1 MNKETIQHEI
11 NQTKNEKITK
21 EKNHNREPLWVA
33 IRLSHFPL
41 ESLNVQRHNT
51 NIMVSYKNHICA
63 TTDNLHAQGIERG
76 TPTSTAQ
83 LLYIPNEE
91 SPLRIYERECDTE
104 EKALSRICD
113 ALYNI
118 TPHIETYAVN
128 APNGCEDVGLLL
140 EISRCIA
147 LFKGVKIIVGKI
159 SEALKTLKFS
169 FAYALGH
176 NKNIAWLLSYR
187 EKNSPNPT
195 QPTHSPQHFIEAL
208 KPLPLDYLYEYQD
221 AISQLKKTGFFCFGD
236 LIFHIEQSSFHSLR
250 KRFGENFS
258 QHLSETLDIDNC
270 MQQRALFKKPA
281 VTYKPKQL
289 FIESI
294 QFDYPISNCEQL
306 EHPVKTLLTALTD
319 ELVKNQEQTQNVCWN
334 LYDIYHQ
341 HIIFSVHFER
351 LHNDTI
357 LAQELTMIQLE
368 NQPLPFEVDTLE
380 LRCENVLPVHFE
392 NRSTHNDLHHDP
404 YHNLHCDSHD
414 EVERNAIAIVT
425 SKLNARLGENS
436 VLTLSPKDSHI
447 PELTFTKTP
456 MASAQNLSPEVPS
469 ATKTDRPSWIFNI
482 PIKIGK
488 RQNTLYWK
496 GNLELQQGP
505 ERIEG
510 LWWKKP
516 TGRDYFVAKRD
527 DHVRLWVFHDLYKN
541 AWFVQGVFA

>member
-1 MNKETIQHEI
+1 MNQNSIQH
-11 NQTKNEKITK
+11 KN
-21 EKNHNREPLWVA
+21 NNREQLWFA

-41 ESLNVQRHNT
+41 ESLQIQRHHT
-51 NIMVSYKNHICA
+51 NIMVSDKNHICA
-63 TTDNLHAQGIERG
+63 TTDNLQAQGIERG

-83 LLYIPNEE
+83 LLYIPNGET
-91 SPLRIYERECDTE
+91 PCRIYERECNSE
-104 EKALSRICD
+104 EKALNRICD

-118 TPHIETYAVN
+118 TPHIETYSVN
-128 APNGCEDVGLLL
+128 TPNGCEDIGLLL
-140 EISRCIA
+140 EISRCTA
-147 LFKGVKIIVGKI
+147 LFKGFYAIEEEIKKT
-159 SEALKTLKFS
+159 LKTLKFS
-169 FAYALGH
+169 YHYALGH
-176 NKNIAWLLSYR
+176 NKNIAWLLSYSQTPSQ
-187 EKNSPNPT
+187 NYGQNPDEL
-195 QPTHSPQHFIEAL
+195 QHSRLHFIEAL
-208 KPLPLDYLYEYQD
+208 KPLSLDHLYEYPESI
-221 AISQLKKTGFFCFGD
+221 AQLKKTGFFCFAD
-236 LIFHIEQSSFHSLR
+236 LIHHIEQSSFHSLR
-250 KRFGENFS
+250 KRFGGKLS
-258 QHLSETLDIDNC
+258 DYISETLGIDND
-270 MQQRALFKKPA
+270 MQQHALFKKPA
-281 VTYKPKQL
+281 ATYQPKQL

-294 QFDYPISNCEQL
+294 QFDYPVSNCEQL
-306 EHPVKTLLTALTD
+306 EHPVKTLLAHLSQ
-319 ELVKNQEQTQNVCWN
+319 ELVKNQEQTQSVCWN
-334 LYDIYHQ
+334 LYNIHHQ
-341 HIIFSVHFER
+341 HEHFSVHFER
-351 LHNDTI
+351 LHNDTQ

-380 LRCENVLPVHFE
+380 LHCENVLPVHFE
-392 NRSTHNDLHHDP
+392 NRSTHNDSHHEPLHNSN
-404 YHNLHCDSHD
+404 HNLHFDSHS
-414 EVERNAIAIVT
+414 EMEKNAIAIVT

-469 ATKTDRPSWIFNI
+469 ATKTDRPSWIFNT

-496 GNLELQQGP
+496 GSLELQQGP

>member
-1 MNKETIQHEI
+1 MNQKTIVHENNQTQNKER
-11 NQTKNEKITK
+11 NK
-21 EKNHNREPLWVA
+21 EKNKNREQLWFA

-41 ESLNVQRHNT
+41 ESLNIQRHNT

-63 TTDNLHAQGIERG
+63 TTDNLHALGIERG
-76 TPTSTAQ
+76 TPISTAQ
-83 LLYIPNEE
+83 LLYIPDGE
-91 SPLRIYERECDTE
+91 SPCRIYERECDSE
-104 EKALSRICD
+104 EKALNRICD

-118 TPHIETYAVN
+118 TPHIETYTVD
-128 APNGCEDVGLLL
+128 APNGCNDVGLLL

-147 LFKGVKIIVGKI
+147 LFKRVDIIVEKI
-159 SEALKTLKFS
+159 NKTLQTLNFS
-169 FAYALGH
+169 FDSALGH
-176 NKNIAWLLSYR
+176 TKKIAWLLSYR
-187 EKNSPNPT
+187 ENTSQTSTPPA
-195 QPTHSPQHFIEAL
+195 HDPQHFIEAL
-208 KPLPLDYLYEYQD
+208 KALPLDYLYEHKN

-258 QHLSETLDIDNC
+258 QHLSDILGIDNR
-270 MQQRALFKKPA
+270 MQQHALFKKPA
-281 VTYKPKQL
+281 ATYKPKQL

-294 QFDYPISNCEQL
+294 QFDYPVSNCEQL
-306 EHPVKTLLTALTD
+306 EHPVNTLLTTLSQ

-341 HIIFSVHFER
+341 HAIFSVHFDR
-351 LHNDTI
+351 LHNDTK

-392 NRSTHNDLHHDP
+392 NRSTHNDPHHDL
-404 YHNLHCDSHD
+404 YCDSHD
-414 EVERNAIAIVT
+414 EIDKNAIAIVT

-456 MASAQNLSPEVPS
+456 MASAQNLSPKVPS

-488 RQNTLYWK
+488 RQNALYWK
-496 GNLELQQGP
+496 GSLELQQGP

>member
-1 MNKETIQHEI
+1 MTNQNSIQYKKKKNNK
-11 NQTKNEKITK
+11 
-21 EKNHNREPLWVA
+21 REQLWFA

-41 ESLNVQRHNT
+41 ESLNIQRHNT

-63 TTDNLHAQGIERG
+63 TTDNLYAQGIERG

-83 LLYIPNEE
+83 LLVIPDGEI
-91 SPLRIYERECDTE
+91 PCRIYERECNS
-104 EKALSRICD
+104 EKKSLIRICE

-128 APNGCEDVGLLL
+128 TPNGCEDVGLLL

-147 LFKGVKIIVGKI
+147 LFKGVDAIEKEIN
-159 SEALKTLKFS
+159 KTLKRLKFS
-169 FAYALGH
+169 YDYALGH
-176 NKNIAWLLSYR
+176 NKNIAWLLSYSHPI
-187 EKNSPNPT
+187 KPPKHST
-195 QPTHSPQHFIEAL
+195 QYFIEAL
-208 KPLPLDYLYEYQD
+208 KPLSLDHLYEYQD
-221 AISQLKKTGFFCFGD
+221 TIAQLKKTGFFCFGD
-236 LIFHIEQSSFHSLR
+236 LIHHIEQSSSHSLR
-250 KRFGENFS
+250 KRFGGKFS
-258 QHLSETLDIDNC
+258 DYISEILGIENC
-270 MQQRALFKKPA
+270 MQQHALFKKPA
-281 VTYKPKQL
+281 ATYQPKQL
-289 FIESI
+289 FSESI
-294 QFDYPISNCEQL
+294 QFDYPVSNCEQL
-306 EHPVKTLLTALTD
+306 EHPIKTLLTTLTQ

-341 HIIFSVHFER
+341 HKSFSVNFER
-351 LHNDTI
+351 LHNDSQ
-357 LAQELTMIQLE
+357 LAHELTMIQLE

-392 NRSTHNDLHHDP
+392 NRPTHNDPHHDSS
-404 YHNLHCDSHD
+404 HNSNHDLHFDSHY
-414 EVERNAIAIVT
+414 EMEKNAIAIVT

-436 VLTLSPKDSHI
+436 VQTLSPKDSHI

-496 GNLELQQGP
+496 GSLELQQGP